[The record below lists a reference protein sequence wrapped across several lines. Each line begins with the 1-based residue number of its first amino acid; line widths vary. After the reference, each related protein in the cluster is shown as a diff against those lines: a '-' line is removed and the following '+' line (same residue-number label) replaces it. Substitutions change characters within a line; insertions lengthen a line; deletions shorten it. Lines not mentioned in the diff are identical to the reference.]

1 MQRARHSKIK
11 EEMGVCYKRNVI
23 LQKIF
28 KTISHSLGR
37 LMIKLTC
44 RQIIDQFE

>member
-1 MQRARHSKIK
+1 MQRARHSKTK

-28 KTISHSLGR
+28 KENQSFITKIN
-37 LMIKLTC
+37 
-44 RQIIDQFE
+44 D